1 MYLLDISVL
10 AAMHVSVSAQNEIQD
25 VILLCITFVI
35 SNESY
40 SFIFF
45 TDLKT
50 ENVGNQWKDKKCRQD
65 SLVER
70 ILYLK
75 QVGNKIW
82 GNIYSSIFM
91 L

>member
-50 ENVGNQWKDKKCRQD
+50 ENVGNQ
-65 SLVER
+65 
-70 ILYLK
+70 
-75 QVGNKIW
+75 
-82 GNIYSSIFM
+82 
-91 L
+91 